1 MTNHPLVPEEKI
13 VTEEK
18 TSAEKGERPNAASP
32 FTCPDCGGVLWELRD
47 AYNLLR
53 YRCHI
58 GHAYSLDSL
67 MSLHGENLERALWTA
82 VRAMEERAALSRRL
96 MAQAYEQN
104 RTQSA
109 EQFSK
114 RAMEAEDNANLVRQL
129 ILNQK
134 EIHLQGDTIP
144 KNLQIR

>member
-1 MTNHPLVPEEKI
+1 MTDNPLLPEEKT
-13 VTEEK
+13 VAEEK
-18 TSAEKGERPNAASP
+18 ASAEKGQRPNAASP

-47 AYNLLR
+47 AYHLLR
-53 YRCHI
+53 FRCHI

-82 VRAMEERAALSRRL
+82 VRAIEERAALSRRL
-96 MAQAYEQN
+96 MAHAHEQN

-114 RAMEAEDNANLVRQL
+114 RAAEAENNADLVRQL

-134 EIHLQGDTIP
+134 EIHLHGDTIP
-144 KNLQIR
+144 EDMQTG